1 MKESAK
7 LYQNLEIRNI
17 DHNNIGIFTTKKIK
31 KGEIIELA
39 PFIID
44 KYKPT
49 SFNKNALYVEN

>member
-7 LYQNLEIRNI
+7 LYQNLEISNI